1 MRSREPEP
9 FFKRSREPEPFFA
22 IFAGSP
28 ITGSEGS
35 VGARATVKVHS
46 AAQLFQLHIELIFL
60 LLPLIFLLFEKETKG
75 LLWGAPATTMIPQP
89 YCLH

>member
-9 FFKRSREPEPFFA
+9 LFKRSREPELEPFFV

-35 VGARATVKVHS
+35 VGARAAVKVHS

-60 LLPLIFLLFEKETKG
+60 LLPSIFLLFEKETIK
-75 LLWGAPATTMIPQP
+75 LWSFSKTRDQNDSIDI
-89 YCLH
+89 